1 VAGSR
6 LAVRLTPGAGTD
18 RFDGVADGVLRVRVA
33 ARPVD
38 GAANEALLRLLARAL
53 DVPRRDVALRSGAT
67 SRTKVVEVDGVDPA
81 RLRSLWPG
89 LDV

>member
-1 VAGSR
+1 V
-6 LAVRLTPGAGTD
+6 VRLTPSAGVDRIDGA
-18 RFDGVADGVLRVRVA
+18 RDGVLRARVA

-38 GAANEALLRLLARAL
+38 GAANDALIRLLADVL
-53 DVPRRDVALRSGAT
+53 DVPKAGVALRSGIT
-67 SRTKVVEVDGVDPA
+67 SRTKVVEIHGVDPS